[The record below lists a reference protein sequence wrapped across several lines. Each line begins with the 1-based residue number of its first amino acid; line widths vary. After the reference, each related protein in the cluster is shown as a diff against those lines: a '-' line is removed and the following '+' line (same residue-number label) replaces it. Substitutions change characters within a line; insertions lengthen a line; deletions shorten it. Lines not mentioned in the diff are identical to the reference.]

1 MKSVSAQKVSQNS
14 EMVEKGSY
22 MVKSG
27 LDLIGPDSWK
37 SARPQKVSQNVTMA
51 KSESQKFKTVLG
63 GKIRAKTGLAP
74 NSLKSASLQ
83 KVSQTDELALRDHS
97 SSKQC

>member
-14 EMVEKGSY
+14 EMVEGGSY

-37 SARPQKVSQNVTMA
+37 SASQQKVSQNDAMA
-51 KSESQKFKTVLG
+51 RRES
-63 GKIRAKTGLAP
+63 
-74 NSLKSASLQ
+74 
-83 KVSQTDELALRDHS
+83 
-97 SSKQC
+97 